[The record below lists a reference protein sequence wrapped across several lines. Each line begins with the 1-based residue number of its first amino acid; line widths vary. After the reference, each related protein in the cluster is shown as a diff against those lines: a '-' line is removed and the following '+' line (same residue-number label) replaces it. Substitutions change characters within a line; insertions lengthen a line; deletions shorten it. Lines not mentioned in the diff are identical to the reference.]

1 MLDDRVARRLLDAD
15 RLLLDV
21 SSGRLIALAV
31 ITGVVLSVG
40 AFYSA
45 LPAQISPVSLS
56 PTSGTERAEK
66 IIDRRGGSVSR
77 SFELPPAP
85 TGVARLA
92 IALRPATYLQRPS
105 GTIEVSVGSDRCRY
119 RAGEYTDAG
128 TITCPISSITP
139 RRIRVTVSGAT
150 GPFALIERE
159 TRPGRYMVGSWVQ
172 RPPRSLSGRVR
183 FVLTALSSTRA
194 GLYGWPLAVFGFIF
208 STIAGVGLSIFAL
221 LPEDDDEQVASA
233 ITDAPDPEHSG
244 LV

>member
-1 MLDDRVARRLLDAD
+1 M
-15 RLLLDV
+15 
-21 SSGRLIALAV
+21 
-31 ITGVVLSVG
+31 
-40 AFYSA
+40 
-45 LPAQISPVSLS
+45 
-56 PTSGTERAEK
+56 
-66 IIDRRGGSVSR
+66 
-77 SFELPPAP
+77 
-85 TGVARLA
+85 
-92 IALRPATYLQRPS
+92 
-105 GTIEVSVGSDRCRY
+105 
-119 RAGEYTDAG
+119 
-128 TITCPISSITP
+128 
-139 RRIRVTVSGAT
+139 TVSGAT